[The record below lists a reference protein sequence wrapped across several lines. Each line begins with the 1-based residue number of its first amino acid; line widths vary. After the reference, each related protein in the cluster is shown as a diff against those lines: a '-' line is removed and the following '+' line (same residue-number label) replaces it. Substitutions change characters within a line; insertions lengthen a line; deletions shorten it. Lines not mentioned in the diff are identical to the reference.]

1 VIESLLRRIAT
12 TCALAACAAVAGCVQ
27 PPPRPPQVAVP
38 QVVVPQARSPLDGHP
53 RLLAAVRQLDATIE
67 QLRAAR
73 NGDDGFGGHRQRALG
88 QALQARAEI
97 YRAAQFANSH
107 R

>member
-1 VIESLLRRIAT
+1 MIESRVRRIAT
-12 TCALAACAAVAGCVQ
+12 TCALAACAALAGCVQ
-27 PPPRPPQVAVP
+27 PPPRPP

-73 NGDDGFGGHRQRALG
+73 NGDDGFGGHRQRALD